1 MSAGMHNA
9 LAVTIESNDT
19 KMIERAWKDLMKD
32 YDGKAKKVRGS
43 DEWMATG
50 VLIVGINGVNPMQV
64 YARWQPGV
72 EGGTELTA
80 WFQLGDQEFLASD
93 RKEQYAEAEKI
104 LMKFAH
110 QCKIEQTNN
119 ELGESEKKLKGLE
132 KDLDKLKKDNDG
144 YHKDIADA
152 EKKIAEAKDNII
164 KNEVQQ
170 KDAVEMINLQ
180 KQLVEEIKLRLGDLK
195 KQQ

>member
-1 MSAGMHNA
+1 
-9 LAVTIESNDT
+9 
-19 KMIERAWKDLMKD
+19 
-32 YDGKAKKVRGS
+32 
-43 DEWMATG
+43 
-50 VLIVGINGVNPMQV
+50 
-64 YARWQPGV
+64 
-72 EGGTELTA
+72 
-80 WFQLGDQEFLASD
+80 
-93 RKEQYAEAEKI
+93 
-104 LMKFAH
+104 MKFAH